1 MPGPID
7 YTKITIVPD
16 FDTAEWWMGTKQGKY
31 LVRQCQD
38 CGHKWFPPFPA
49 CNTCNSMDLGWF
61 ETAGRVCCTA
71 ISWSPSRFWAPLSMP
86 CRMSW
91 A

>member
-31 LVRQCQD
+31 LVRQVPGLRPQVV
-38 CGHKWFPPFPA
+38 PA
-49 CNTCNSMDLGWF
+49 LPGLQHLQLH
-61 ETAGRVCCTA
+61 GPGLV
-71 ISWSPSRFWAPLSMP
+71 
-86 CRMSW
+86 
-91 A
+91 